1 MGKGFRKYAI
11 SAAFAAALLVGC
23 SPKVIETVRTEYVYR
38 DRIQR
43 DTTVVRDSVVIRE
56 KVKGDTVFVEKVRD
70 RLVYRDR
77 WREKTDTV
85 VLRDSVA
92 VETVKEVK
100 VEKPLSAWK
109 RAKIGAFWWLL
120 AGLAASLVWIFR
132 KPLLALL
139 KMVGL

>member
-1 MGKGFRKYAI
+1 MGRIRKYAI
-11 SAAFAAALLVGC
+11 SAAFAAALLAGC

-38 DRIQR
+38 DRVQR
-43 DTTVVRDSVVIRE
+43 DTTVVRDSVFIRE

-120 AGLAASLVWIFR
+120 ASLVAALVWIFR
-132 KPLLALL
+132 KPIL
-139 KMVGL
+139 KLVKTII